1 MTQPKRQKN
10 FVKEGKMAVMGSIKI
25 FKSEESLI
33 TTKTL
38 THLSQIM
45 SLTLRTT
52 RELPRREEALQLNS
66 MQKKKTTWSIV
77 ITEHNIF

>member
-10 FVKEGKMAVMGSIKI
+10 FAREGKMVVMASIKI

-52 RELPRREEALQLNS
+52 REPPRREEALQLNS

-77 ITEHNIF
+77 ITEDIIF